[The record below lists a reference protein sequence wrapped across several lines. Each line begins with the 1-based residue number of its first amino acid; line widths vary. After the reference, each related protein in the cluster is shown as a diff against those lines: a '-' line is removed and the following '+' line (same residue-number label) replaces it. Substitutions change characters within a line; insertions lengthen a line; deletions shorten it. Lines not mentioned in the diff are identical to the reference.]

1 MINRLF
7 IKSLLS
13 FEDLDLEFSGGL
25 VVFTGPSGA
34 GKSLLVSSILSSF
47 GHETSLVANLCELN
61 VNKPNNFL
69 LDGFEFDEELV
80 IKTIKKE
87 KTRFYLDSQN
97 ISKKIL
103 KKSFTPFVRHL
114 SVRDKDS
121 LNSNYLVEVLDSLL
135 MSESKEFKKLT
146 KEFKKRYTTFNL
158 KKQELEEIKSVESNL
173 AQKIEYIKYEIEK
186 IEKISPKVGEYEDL
200 LDTKRHLSKIDKLN
214 ENIDVAKG
222 IFNFESSVEE
232 VYRLLDKDSSE
243 FGDTMN
249 RLRADFED
257 IDILTHQLEDV
268 EIEEV
273 LDRLSDI
280 TSLINLYGSIEASLE
295 YQETKQQELNSY
307 GTIEKD
313 KSMLESFLE
322 MEYVE
327 LYNLSNKISTIR
339 QTRALKLSEDISL
352 ELQELKMPSITI
364 EFSKK
369 DMTLDGIDIMD
380 ISLNGSSLNTISGG
394 EFNRLRLAFM
404 TQESKEKNGGVLI
417 LDEIDANV
425 SGEESIAIAN
435 MISRL
440 SDHYQV
446 FVISHQPHIASKAS
460 QHILVNKEDN
470 SSYVKELQG
479 QDRVE
484 EIARIVAGDELN
496 NEALDFA
503 KKLLG

>member
-7 IKSLLS
+7 IKNLLS
-13 FEDLDLEFSGGL
+13 FEDLDLEFLGGL

-61 VNKPNNFL
+61 LTKPKNFD
-69 LDGFEFDEELV
+69 LDGFDLDDELV

-97 ISKKIL
+97 ISKKLL
-103 KKSFTPFVRHL
+103 KNSFTPFVRHL

-121 LNSNYLVEVLDSLL
+121 LNSNYLIGLLDSLL
-135 MSESKEFKKLT
+135 IGESKEFKKLT

-186 IEKISPKVGEYEDL
+186 IEKISPKVGEYEDIL
-200 LDTKRHLSKIDKLN
+200 ETKKHLSKIDKLN
-214 ENIDVAKG
+214 ESIDTAKG
-222 IFNFESSVEE
+222 IFNFEASVEE

-257 IDILTHQLEDV
+257 IDILTHKLEDV

-280 TSLINLYGSIEASLE
+280 TSLINLYGSVEASLE

-307 GTIEKD
+307 GNIEKD
-313 KSMLESFLE
+313 KSFLESFIE

-327 LYNLSNKISTIR
+327 LFNLSNKISKLR
-339 QTRALKLSEDISL
+339 EQRALKLSDDISL
-352 ELQELKMPSITI
+352 ELKELKMPSIKF
-364 EFSKK
+364 EFTQK
-369 DMTLDGIDIMD
+369 DMALDGIDIMD
-380 ISLNGSSLNTISGG
+380 VSLNGSSLNTLSGG

-404 TQESKEKNGGVLI
+404 TQESKGDNGGILI

-425 SGEESIAIAN
+425 SGEESIAIAD

-440 SDHYQV
+440 SENYQV

-460 QHILVNKEDN
+460 QHILVNKENN
-470 SSYVKELQG
+470 SSYVKELYG
-479 QDRVE
+479 EDRVE
-484 EIARIVAGDELN
+484 EIARIVAGDKLN
-496 NEALDFA
+496 NEAIEFA